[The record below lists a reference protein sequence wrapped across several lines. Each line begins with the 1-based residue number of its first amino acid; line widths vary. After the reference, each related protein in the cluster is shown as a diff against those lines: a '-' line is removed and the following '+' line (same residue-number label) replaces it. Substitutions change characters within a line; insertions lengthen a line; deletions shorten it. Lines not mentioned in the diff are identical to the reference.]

1 MLYRVAEGSLT
12 LDEGDWQD
20 QSINVLLPTHLP
32 VQGANL
38 VLARDKLPLGMTLDD
53 YIAQQRQNFSQQL
66 AEVQMLGDLRGQ
78 LDGREAH
85 FLEFHWQ
92 SDGKPIHQMMA
103 TVLHGQKEVL
113 NFTGS
118 IPGGVDEDTRRTLM
132 QAVTS
137 FKFA

>member
-1 MLYRVAEGSLT
+1 MLYRVAEGSLN
-12 LDEGDWQD
+12 LEENWQD

-38 VLARDKLPLGMTLDD
+38 VLARDKLPLGMSFDD
-53 YIAQQRQNFSQQL
+53 YVAQQRQSFQQQL
-66 AEVQMLGDLRGQ
+66 AEVQILSDSRGQ

-85 FLEFHWQ
+85 FMEFSWQ

-103 TVLHGQKEVL
+103 MVLHGSKALL

-118 IPGGVDEDTRRTLM
+118 IPGALEEDTRRTLM
-132 QAVTS
+132 AAVTS

>member
-53 YIAQQRQNFSQQL
+53 YIAQQRQNFGQQL
-66 AEVQMLGDLRGQ
+66 AEVQILGDSRGQ

-85 FLEFHWQ
+85 FLEFSWQ

-103 TVLHGQKEVL
+103 TVLHGQKELL

-118 IPGGVDEDTRRTLM
+118 IPGAVDEGTRRTLM

-137 FKFA
+137 FRFA